1 MGTGMSAIGGFQVLT
16 SAAPA
21 EDAVMA
27 GSGPLLAA
35 SARDWLRGGDTAGL
49 RSLAATLYG
58 QAGQLADRAT
68 AGPLVA
74 VICTVA
80 VIVDNLASA
89 LARIENAL
97 EDQAHT
103 ASRYG
108 VRIGTDRLPPP
119 AWRVPPGD
127 AAAASELHWTLG
139 YQRAHA
145 QAMADAQRARQQAA
159 RRLAE
164 LHATL
169 APPRQSPR
177 PPAATAGL
185 TIGQFLTGLSG
196 ALAGPAH
203 SPNGGAGSSEGAS
216 RNGMTTA
223 GRPGAPN
230 MS

>member
-1 MGTGMSAIGGFQVLT
+1 MGTGMTGSGGFQVLT
-16 SAAPA
+16 SEAPA
-21 EDAVMA
+21 QDAVMI
-27 GSGPLLAA
+27 GSGRWLAA
-35 SARDWLRGGDTAGL
+35 SARDWLRGGDIAGL
-49 RSLAATLYG
+49 RSLAATLFG

-74 VICTVA
+74 MICTVA

-89 LARIENAL
+89 LAGIENAL

-119 AWRVPPGD
+119 AWQVPPGD

-145 QAMADAQRARQQAA
+145 QAMAEARRARQQAA

-169 APPRQSPR
+169 GPPRQSPH
-177 PPAATAGL
+177 PPAAAGGL

-203 SPNGGAGSSEGAS
+203 SPNGGVGSGEGAA
-216 RNGMTTA
+216 RNGMTAA
-223 GRPGAPN
+223 GRPGAAS

>member
-1 MGTGMSAIGGFQVLT
+1 MGTGMSGSGGFQVLT
-16 SAAPA
+16 SDAPA
-21 EDAVMA
+21 EDAVMIS
-27 GSGPLLAA
+27 SGPLLAA
-35 SARDWLRGGDTAGL
+35 SARDWLGGGDTAGL

-119 AWRVPPGD
+119 APLVPPGD
-127 AAAASELHWTLG
+127 AAAASELHWTLS

-145 QAMADAQRARQQAA
+145 QAMADARRAGQQAA
-159 RRLAE
+159 RRLTE

-169 APPRQSPR
+169 APPRQPLR
-177 PPAATAGL
+177 PPAAAGGL

-196 ALAGPAH
+196 ALAGWT
-203 SPNGGAGSSEGAS
+203 GSRDDPRGW
-216 RNGMTTA
+216 R
-223 GRPGAPN
+223 
-230 MS
+230 